1 MHGVSDSILPEIYLD
16 AMGGRGGEHL
26 FIAYSPALSLAELAK
41 QLQAHKANPLM

>member
-16 AMGGRGGEHL
+16 AMGGGGEHV